1 MFDGRCQ
8 PRHWMPRRYLRSI
21 GHCDN
26 FSYQR
31 SFEGSVKVRLV
42 VGNPFQRKLLRGIM
56 TPEQCDALGWANLFN
71 GGRDAPYQAVMT
83 GVSS

>member
-1 MFDGRCQ
+1 M
-8 PRHWMPRRYLRSI
+8 
-21 GHCDN
+21 
-26 FSYQR
+26 
-31 SFEGSVKVRLV
+31 